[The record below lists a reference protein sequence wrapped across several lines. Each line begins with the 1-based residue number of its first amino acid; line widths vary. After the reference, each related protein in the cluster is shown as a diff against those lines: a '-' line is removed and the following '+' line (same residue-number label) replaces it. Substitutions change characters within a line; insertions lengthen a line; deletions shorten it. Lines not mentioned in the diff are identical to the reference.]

1 MEKEEQVELPR
12 SRESVPVN
20 SHDQKPRSQVLD
32 QLSNGKHLEN

>member
-1 MEKEEQVELPR
+1 MEKEDQVELPR

-20 SHDQKPRSQVLD
+20 LLDQKPSRQILD